1 MAGNYKLNSKLGN
14 IVVETEKSLLLH
26 LRRLTGKTAIG
37 RASFFQQMGY
47 WETVNVRLPPLPL
60 LAVRASSSF
69 SNLRSGPILAV
80 LIHSL

>member
-1 MAGNYKLNSKLGN
+1 MAVNNKLNSKLGN
-14 IVVETEKSLLLH
+14 IVIETEKSLLLH
-26 LRRLTGKTAIG
+26 FRRLAGKIAIG
-37 RASFFQQMGY
+37 RASFFQQMRN

-60 LAVRASSSF
+60 LAVRASSSL